1 MRKLSQIWM
10 TIQEYL
16 FPQLE
21 ERLGELTEKQKR
33 LVAILELA
41 SIEKF
46 VRVSNA
52 IRGRDQK
59 NRRVLARAFV
69 AKAVYNLSSTRAL
82 IDYLNSSPALRRICG
97 YETVEAIPHESTFS
111 RAFDEFAQTELP
123 QRVHEA
129 LIEAHQKER
138 LVGHISRDSTAIEG
152 NEKPVGKPQEIQKN
166 PSERRRGR
174 PRKGEEAPA
183 KEPSRLERQ
192 SRMTLEEMLED
203 LPQNCDRGTKKN
215 SRGYKVSWNG
225 FKLHA
230 DCADG
235 QIPVSCILTS
245 ASVHDSQAAIPLT
258 AMTAGRVTNLYDL
271 MDAAYD
277 AEPIRE
283 YSRAMGHVPLID
295 SNPRR
300 GEKVE
305 MDPAAKERYKERTA
319 IERVFGR
326 LKEEFGGDQVRVRG
340 PAKVMAHLMFGV
352 LALTADQLLR
362 LIM

>member
-1 MRKLSQIWM
+1 MRKLSQIW
-10 TIQEYL
+10 TVIQEYL
-16 FPQLE
+16 FPQVE
-21 ERLGELTEKQKR
+21 ESLGELTEKQKQ

-41 SIEKF
+41 RIEKF

-52 IRGRDQK
+52 IRGRNQK
-59 NRRVLARAFV
+59 NRCALARAFV
-69 AKAVYNLSSTRAL
+69 AKAVYNFSSTRAL
-82 IDYLNSSPALRRICG
+82 IDYLKSCPSLRRICG
-97 YETVEAIPHESTFS
+97 YETIGAIPHESTFS
-111 RAFDEFAQTELP
+111 RTFDEFAATELP
-123 QRVHEA
+123 QRVQEA
-129 LIEAHQKER
+129 LIEGHQKER

-152 NEKPVGKPQEIQKN
+152 NEKPARKSQEP
-166 PSERRRGR
+166 PSEKPKRRRGR
-174 PRKGEEAPA
+174 PRKGEEAPI

-192 SRMTLEEMLED
+192 SRMSLEEMLDD

-215 SRGYKVSWNG
+215 SQGYKESWNG
-225 FKLHA
+225 FKLHV

-235 QIPVSCILTS
+235 QIPISCILTS
-245 ASVHDSQAAIPLT
+245 ASVHDSQAAIPLA

-283 YSRAMGHVPLID
+283 YSRALGHVPIID

-305 MDPAAKERYKERTA
+305 MDPATKERYKERTA

-326 LKEEFGGDQVRVRG
+326 LKEEFGGNQVRVRG
-340 PAKVMAHLMFGV
+340 PAKVMAHLMFGM

-362 LIM
+362 LVM